1 MQAFSEG
8 DSLPVSS
15 GGNTAP
21 AAIRGPRE
29 TPPRILI
36 IRLKSMGDVVLTL
49 PAVTTVRENFPSAKI
64 TFLTSKENAPLLRSC
79 REVDEVVAL
88 DRAALRSGNPV
99 KMAGEFFGLLRRL
112 RAGRFSLVVDFQGY
126 GETAWLSWFTGAPQR
141 WGSVYSTGRAWAY
154 TLGVRRQAAQHHAE
168 RNLAILQAG
177 GLNTT
182 QARNEFALPAEA
194 QEQARAF
201 FRQHNLDFA
210 RPTLFI
216 QPFTSSPQKNWPLEN
231 YLAVAGN
238 WQSRGWQII
247 FGGGPGER
255 AGLEPALAG
264 QFRTSAGV
272 PLLVT
277 GGLMQ
282 LATLVLGGDT
292 GAVHLA
298 VALGR
303 RVVMIMESSAPGHA
317 FPFQH
322 PEWVITAP
330 PGKPIATIQTG
341 AVIKACEQA
350 VAETMEARRA

>member
-1 MQAFSEG
+1 MQAFPRG
-8 DSLPVSS
+8 DGVRVSPAGDAAPTATCGPV
-15 GGNTAP
+15 GAF
-21 AAIRGPRE
+21 
-29 TPPRILI
+29 PRILI

-49 PAVTTVRENFPSAKI
+49 PAVNAVRENFPSAKI
-64 TFLTSKENAPLLRSC
+64 TFLTSKEYAPLLHGC
-79 REVDEVVAL
+79 REVDEVIAL

-99 KMAGEFFGLLRRL
+99 KVAGEFFGLLQRL
-112 RAGRFSLVVDFQGY
+112 RVGKFSLVMDFQGY

-141 WGSVYSTGRAWAY
+141 WGSVYRKGRAWAY
-154 TLGVRRQAAQHHAE
+154 TLGVRRRAAQHHAE

-177 GLNTT
+177 GLNIAR
-182 QARNEFALPAEA
+182 ARNELSLPAEA
-194 QEQARAF
+194 QELARAF
-201 FRQHNLDFA
+201 FLQNNLNSA

-231 YLAVAGN
+231 YLAVAGIM
-238 WQSRGWQII
+238 QSRGWQII
-247 FGGGPGER
+247 FGGGPDER
-255 AGLEPALAG
+255 PRLEPALAG
-264 QFRTSAGV
+264 QFCASAGV

-303 RVVMIMESSAPGHA
+303 RVVMVMESSAPGHA

-322 PEWVITAP
+322 PDWTVTPP
-330 PGKPIATIQTG
+330 PGNAIGAIQTV
-341 AVIKACEQA
+341 AVINACEQA
-350 VAETMEARRA
+350 LAGKIGFRRA

>member
-1 MQAFSEG
+1 MNRSE
-8 DSLPVSS
+8 
-15 GGNTAP
+15 N
-21 AAIRGPRE
+21 
-29 TPPRILI
+29 ILL

-49 PAVTTVRENFPSAKI
+49 PAVNALRENFPSAKI
-64 TFLTSKENAPLLRSC
+64 AFLTSMENAPLLRGC
-79 REVDEVVAL
+79 RAVDDVIAL
-88 DRAALRSGNPV
+88 DRAALRSGNPA

-112 RAGRFSLVVDFQGY
+112 RAGKFSLVVDFQGY
-126 GETAWLSWFTGAPQR
+126 GETAWLSWFSGAPQR
-141 WGSVYSTGRAWAY
+141 WGSVYNQGRAWAY
-154 TLGVRRQAAQHHAE
+154 TLGVRRRADQHHAE

-177 GLNTT
+177 GLNTAR
-182 QARNEFALPAEA
+182 ARNEFALPAEA

-201 FRQHNLDFA
+201 FRQNNLDFA

-247 FGGGPGER
+247 FGGGPVER
-255 AGLEPALAG
+255 TRLELALAG
-264 QFRTSAGV
+264 QFPTSAGV
-272 PLLVT
+272 ELLVT

-282 LATLVLGGDT
+282 LATLILGGDT

-303 RVVMIMESSAPGHA
+303 RVVMVMESSAPGYA

-322 PEWVITAP
+322 PEWAVTP
-330 PGKPIATIQTG
+330 PHGEVVAEIQIG
-341 AVIKACEQA
+341 AVLKACERA
-350 VAETMEARRA
+350 LAETNEVRRV